1 MEDKKV
7 WCFNCYGV
15 CIKRMYIS
23 KIDEW
28 NNTHR
33 LVSDKIASWN
43 EQPKGYSSNRKDKE
57 NERKKLSKN
66 VDALYD
72 SCIFIGSN
80 GKTWLSRV

>member
-33 LVSDKIASWN
+33 LVSDKIASW
-43 EQPKGYSSNRKDKE
+43 KE
-57 NERKKLSKN
+57 
-66 VDALYD
+66 
-72 SCIFIGSN
+72 
-80 GKTWLSRV
+80 